1 MSRATMASSAAA
13 GHAREAE
20 PARPRP
26 LVHGAAGGEA
36 RVLAVLGQRD
46 AEALGVVEG
55 APHERAVLHAGAV
68 VGEERHA
75 ERGQLAHRRQRVARP
90 ARR

>member
-13 GHAREAE
+13 GM
-20 PARPRP
+20 PGRPSRLDQAP
-26 LVHGAAGGEA
+26 SCMAPPGRQAA
-36 RVLAVLGQRD
+36 VLAVLGQRD

-75 ERGQLAHRRQRVARP
+75 ERGQLAQRGQRVRRP